1 MNEDRIEGA
10 GHEIKGAVKEAA
22 GKITGD
28 KSTEVKGKIEKNVGS
43 AQREVG
49 EIKEDREEQDPRSEL
64 GLKSP
69 VDETEK
75 SSSLPVTPEDYP
87 ARPLGKES
95 RNDQ

>member
-1 MNEDRIEGA
+1 MNEDKLEGA
-10 GHEIKGAVKEAA
+10 GHEVKGAVKEAA

-28 KSTEVKGKIEKNVGS
+28 KSTELKGKIEKNVGT

-49 EIKEDREEQDPRSEL
+49 EIKEDQEEQDPRSEL

-69 VDETEK
+69 VDK
-75 SSSLPVTPEDYP
+75 SVESGSMPVTPKDDP

>member
-10 GHEIKGAVKEAA
+10 GHEVKGAVKEAA

-28 KSTEVKGKIEKNVGS
+28 KSTEVKGKVEKNIGTT
-43 AQREVG
+43 QREVG
-49 EIKEDREEQDPRSEL
+49 EIKEDQDESDPRSEL

-69 VDETEK
+69 IDESE
-75 SSSLPVTPEDYP
+75 PETG
-87 ARPLGKES
+87 ARRPLGKES